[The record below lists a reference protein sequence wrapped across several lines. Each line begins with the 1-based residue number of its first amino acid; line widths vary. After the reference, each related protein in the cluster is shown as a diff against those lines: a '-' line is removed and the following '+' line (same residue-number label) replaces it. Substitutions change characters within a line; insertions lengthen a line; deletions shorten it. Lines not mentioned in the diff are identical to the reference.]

1 LSLRPEK
8 EKIIER
14 NNYRKTLLAKYRE
27 EFGKLPE
34 SDDNRTKHTIISM
47 QRTIEEKDK
56 DIIELTDIIDTQQ
69 KSLEKLDG
77 VNTEMAA
84 DHNKLVA
91 SIEAMEKEKA
101 TIIKNYAAEMKK
113 KDDQLAKYKT
123 ELDSIKE
130 KFKSLTL

>member
-8 EKIIER
+8 EKKKEQD
-14 NNYRKTLLAKYRE
+14 NYRKTLISKYRE
-27 EFGKLPE
+27 YIGDVKDIPVMDSKEIE
-34 SDDNRTKHTIISM
+34 SYKK
-47 QRTIEEKDK
+47 TIEEKDK

>member
-1 LSLRPEK
+1 MSLRPEK